1 MATHSDTFAYHDD
14 KSDCMTTIYSA
25 IENKQCPSY
34 YSHYSK
40 TDEERKII
48 IELLSSL
55 LLKQNIDVCYYYLSK
70 LVFHKIKNAES
81 QQVNTELHSFLWDI
95 YYDFYYINHPSF
107 VAWFKPEMLYT
118 SNKNK
123 KTESVSLSF
132 EITDFINLFVFLSHL
147 FNFNA
152 NPFVFGLKQ
161 QIFPFPTILYKGSF
175 PKWVLDYDEPFH
187 KLLLAIRKNHY
198 MNVYYYST
206 KLLKT
211 TEAKKVV
218 DVICSYYKKP
228 FIKRPDYIM
237 NGDIMNGDI
246 MNGDIMNGDIQYV
259 LCVYA
264 QLKNNNH
271 YKDHD
276 ENEIYDYNDDLYKK
290 QNEIFME
297 NLIIIM
303 KRNIILCKLENND
316 TILIDK
322 CNSIPLSNDNPIE
335 QKKIILDIDN
345 YIKSKLSN
353 EEIKY
358 YTGFSF
364 DYTDASY
371 SDYTDYTDMYFNNRK
386 LWFHSVFV
394 SL

>member
-1 MATHSDTFAYHDD
+1 MATHSDTFAYHGY

-25 IENKQCPSY
+25 IENKHYPSY

-40 TDEERKII
+40 TDEENKII
-48 IELLSSL
+48 IDLLSSL
-55 LLKQNIDVCYYYLSK
+55 LLKQNIDVCYYYMCK
-70 LVFHKIKNAES
+70 LVFHKIKNTEG

-107 VAWFKPEMLYT
+107 VAWFNPEMLFT
-118 SNKNK
+118 SNENK

-132 EITDFINLFVFLSHL
+132 EITDFIHLFVFLSHL

-161 QIFPFPTILYKGSF
+161 QIVPFPTILYKGTY
-175 PKWVLDYDEPFH
+175 PKWVLTYDIPFH
-187 KLLLAIRKNHY
+187 KLLIAIHKNHY
-198 MNVYYYST
+198 INVYYYLT

-211 TEAKKVV
+211 TRVEKVV
-218 DVICSYYKKP
+218 DVMCSYYKKP

-246 MNGDIMNGDIQYV
+246 QYM
-259 LCVYA
+259 LCVYS
-264 QLKNNNH
+264 QLKNH
-271 YKDHD
+271 DQSHDDSYKP
-276 ENEIYDYNDDLYKK
+276 

-297 NLIIIM
+297 NLIISM
-303 KRNIILCKLENND
+303 KRSIILCKLED
-316 TILIDK
+316 KDAVLIDK
-322 CNSIPLSNDNPIE
+322 CNSIPLSNNNPTE
-335 QKKIILDIDN
+335 KEKIVLDIDN

-358 YTGFSF
+358 FTGFTINENDDKNNTIDF
-364 DYTDASY
+364 
-371 SDYTDYTDMYFNNRK
+371 DYTDMYLNDRK
-386 LWFHSVFV
+386 LWFQSIFE
-394 SL
+394 LA